1 MSDLI
6 SLGKKAKAASLVLAT
21 ATTEEKNNALSAI
34 SHAIINNIDAILE
47 ANAQDVAQARA
58 KGMSEAMID
67 RLALTRPR
75 LESVAAAV
83 MKVVAL
89 PDPIGS
95 VLSKTTLENGLEMTK
110 VRVPLGVIGIIYE
123 SRPNVTVDA
132 AVLCLKSGNAAFLRG
147 GSETINSNITLEAVM
162 RDALRA
168 SNLPESS
175 ITLLHDT
182 DRAVARD
189 MMRLRDY
196 IDVLIPRGGAGL
208 IKAVVENSSVPVIET
223 GVGNC
228 HVYIDKS
235 ADLEMGTKIILNA
248 KAQRVSV
255 CNAAET
261 MLVHKDIAEEFLPM
275 AKAALDTKNVELR
288 CCPVSK
294 AILGDDVKD
303 ASEEDYYSE
312 FLDYILAVKV
322 VNSLD
327 DAIRHIQKYST
338 HHSEAIVTTDMNAAS
353 EFCSR
358 IDSAALYINASTRF
372 TDGEALGFGAEIGI
386 STQKLHARGPM
397 GLNELCSY
405 KYILKGSGQ
414 IR

>member
-6 SLGKKAKAASLVLAT
+6 SLGKAAKAASLVLAT

-34 SHAIINNIDAILE
+34 SLALLHSIDAILE
-47 ANAQDVAQARA
+47 ANAIDVAQARA

-67 RLALTRPR
+67 RLALTKPR
-75 LESVAAAV
+75 LESIAAAV
-83 MKVVAL
+83 MKVAAL

-95 VLSKTTLENGLEMTK
+95 VLSKTMLENGLEMTK

-147 GSETINSNITLEAVM
+147 GSETINSNITLEEVM
-162 RDALRA
+162 RGALKA

-228 HVYIDKS
+228 HVYVDKS
-235 ADLEMGTKIILNA
+235 ADLEMAAKIILNA

-261 MLVHKDIAEEFLPM
+261 LLVHKDIAEKFLPM

-288 CCPVSK
+288 CCPASK
-294 AILGDDVKD
+294 AILGDGVKEACD
-303 ASEEDYYSE
+303 EDYYSE

-322 VNSLD
+322 VDSLD
-327 DAIRHIQKYST
+327 EAIRHIQKYST
-338 HHSEAIVTTDMNAAS
+338 HHSEAIVTTDMDAAS